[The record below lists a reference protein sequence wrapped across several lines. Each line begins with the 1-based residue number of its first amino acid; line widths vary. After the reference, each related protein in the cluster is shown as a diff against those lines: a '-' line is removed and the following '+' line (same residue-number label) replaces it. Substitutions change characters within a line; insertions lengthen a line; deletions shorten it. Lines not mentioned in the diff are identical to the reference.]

1 MNPVW
6 GFYNRRKNWW
16 RRGKRVGKR
25 LIIINITIILLVF
38 WNSYWFLK
46 NMGSKWSKKKKKNRS
61 RKSVKLH
68 NKNNHKER
76 QEEKRQK
83 SLAGWRGRRGHSARD
98 RKALLAE
105 EAGEGTVC
113 RDRLEKS
120 LWIYCRDERQHRV
133 RVKIILKS
141 IQSIL
146 IWIFLNGLGKN
157 WNALFITLVILLCFH
172 EWI

>member
-46 NMGSKWSKKKKKNRS
+46 NMGSKWSKKKKKIEAGS
-61 RKSVKLH
+61 LSSYIIKIIIKKGRKK
-68 NKNNHKER
+68 
-76 QEEKRQK
+76 
-83 SLAGWRGRRGHSARD
+83 RD

-105 EAGEGTVC
+105 EAGEGTV
-113 RDRLEKS
+113 RET
-120 LWIYCRDERQHRV
+120 ERPCW
-133 RVKIILKS
+133 LKKQERAQCVGIGS
-141 IQSIL
+141 RKAFGSTAGMKDNIG
-146 IWIFLNGLGKN
+146 W
-157 WNALFITLVILLCFH
+157 
-172 EWI
+172 E